1 MVDPPPAVRPP
12 APHRL
17 LPERIGD
24 GPSPVPGSGAGGP
37 RVWPPPW
44 AKAAPALRLPW
55 LLATVAVCVTG
66 VVLAQVGHVASA
78 RPLLLVTAP
87 LLPVLCVAGSYGG
100 TGDPFAEVTRTTPAG
115 GLRVLLLRTGHVLVL
130 GMPLL
135 TGMALLLPD
144 DGRPPFASAGWLL
157 PCLTL
162 TLATLFLSSYVG
174 NWTASLLVSCSWV
187 LVLSLLTKPPADSDK
202 QHPSGHLAH
211 RLAEASEKLVGV
223 AESLAWGAA
232 ATVLAELLVLRRH
245 VFDRPGSR

>member
-1 MVDPPPAVRPP
+1 MVDRPPAVRPP
-12 APHRL
+12 APHRIV
-17 LPERIGD
+17 PERISGC
-24 GPSPVPGSGAGGP
+24 PSTGATDS

-44 AKAAPALRLPW
+44 TKVAPALRLPW
-55 LLATVAVCVTG
+55 WIATVAVCVTG
-66 VVLAQVGHVASA
+66 IVLAHVWHVASA

-100 TGDPFAEVTRTTPAG
+100 KGDPFAEVTRTTPAG
-115 GLRVLLLRTGHVLVL
+115 GLRVLLLRTGQVLVL

-135 TGMALLLPD
+135 TGVAVLLP
-144 DGRPPFASAGWLL
+144 GGGQSPFASAGWLL

-174 NWTASLLVSCSWV
+174 NWTASLLVCCGWV
-187 LVLSLLTKPPADSDK
+187 LILSLLAKPLT
-202 QHPSGHLAH
+202 HPHKGSGSERLAH
-211 RLAEASEKLVGV
+211 GLVEASEKLVGV
-223 AESLAWGAA
+223 AETLAWGAA

>member
-1 MVDPPPAVRPP
+1 MADPPAAAHPP
-12 APHRL
+12 VPSRL
-17 LPERIGD
+17 LPDRID
-24 GPSPVPGSGAGGP
+24 GRPGTAPRAGASGS

-55 LLATVAVCVTG
+55 WIATAAVCGTG
-66 VVLAQVGHVASA
+66 TVLAHVWHVASA

-100 TGDPFAEVTRTTPAG
+100 KGDPFAEVTRTTPAG
-115 GLRVLLLRTGHVLVL
+115 GLRVLLLRTGQILVL

-135 TGMALLLPD
+135 TAVAAALPGGGD
-144 DGRPPFASAGWLL
+144 PPFASAGWLL

-162 TLATLFLSSYVG
+162 TLATLLLSSYVG
-174 NWTASLLVSCSWV
+174 NWTASLLVSCGWV
-187 LVLSLLTKPPADSDK
+187 LIVSLLARALKTPRKGS
-202 QHPSGHLAH
+202 PSAQLVEGLAQ
-211 RLAEASEKLVGV
+211 ASGKLVGL
-223 AESLAWGAA
+223 AESLVWGAA